1 MTYRMSLDRILVI
14 WYDWVWE
21 KGDHGLQVRLFC
33 SFTCEDLEPG
43 LWWLLKKGDNI
54 TLLII

>member
-1 MTYRMSLDRILVI
+1 MSLDRILVI